1 MTQSGGTATLATRTV
16 RGAVWS
22 VATTVAVRLVSLLS
36 LGLLARLLVP
46 EQFGLMALGLVF
58 LTYVE
63 TVGDLGTGAAL
74 IYWPKRRSEV
84 SQVTFWVSL
93 LAGLFWFGLT
103 QAGAGTLAMFFRAP
117 EVESVIRV
125 LALAFPIRAL
135 GRTHDALCQKE
146 LRFKARLVPEAAMYV
161 SKGVVAI
168 GLAAAGMGVWSLVWG
183 QLIGE
188 VLRAVSLWI
197 VVPWRPSLTCP
208 VDLLGPVLRYGRGII
223 AVNLLAAVLHHADLV
238 VVGRRLGT
246 EDLGLY
252 QIASKVPEITVALL
266 VWGGAKVLFPA
277 LSQLQHSRVELR
289 RFYLEALRWV
299 AVLAVPATV
308 GLFMLAAP
316 LVTTCFG
323 AAWRPAVPILRALA
337 VYAGIRALGSHTGD
351 VLKATGRSQLLAG
364 LGVVKAAMLLPT
376 LVWASAFG
384 VSAVAGGLTTV
395 SAVGLL
401 INLWVVSRI
410 LDLRPRDLL
419 DSLWTAVPGALATVV
434 FLGRWVPISAGWSPL
449 AIVIVGVGFGF
460 SICLLGLFASAP
472 ERVRLAAQYLL
483 QRDGSRVGAAA
494 QGGVVKVKPS

>member
-1 MTQSGGTATLATRTV
+1 MKRPRGTATLASRTV
-16 RGAVWS
+16 HGAAWS
-22 VATTVAVRLVSLLS
+22 IATTVAVRLVSLLS

-93 LAGLFWFGLT
+93 SAGLFWFGLT
-103 QAGAGTLAMFFRAP
+103 QLGAGALAMFFRAP
-117 EVESVIRV
+117 EVESLIRV

-161 SKGVVAI
+161 TKGVVAI

-188 VLRAVSLWI
+188 LLRTVSLWT
-197 VVPWRPSLTCP
+197 VVRWRPSLSCP
-208 VDLLGPVLRYGRGII
+208 ADLLGPVLRYGRGII

-238 VVGRRLGT
+238 VVGRRLGA

-277 LSQLQHSRVELR
+277 LSRLQHSRVELK

-308 GLFMLAAP
+308 GLFMLAVP

-323 AAWRPAVPILRALA
+323 PAWLPAVPILRALA

-364 LGVVKAAMLLPT
+364 LGVVKAAMLLPA
-376 LVWASAFG
+376 LVWASSFG
-384 VSAVAGGLTTV
+384 APAVAWSLATV

-410 LDLRPRDLL
+410 LDIRPRELL
-419 DSLWTAVPGALATVV
+419 GSLWTAVPGALTTVV
-434 FLGRWVPISAGWSPL
+434 FLGLWLPMSWGWSPL
-449 AIVIVGVGFGF
+449 AVLIGGVGCGF
-460 SICLLGLFASAP
+460 SICLLTLYGSSS
-472 ERVRLAAQYLL
+472 ERVRLAGQYLL
-483 QRDGSRVGAAA
+483 QRDGSRARAAA
-494 QGGVVKVKPS
+494 QATVVEVK